1 MGRKELDFALCWEA
15 RSCSW
20 AALLFQVPF
29 LYLTQMARA
38 WINISNRFSFSVASA
53 ISYSINH
60 LLRLFGRLCCETS
73 PCQPFLLLE
82 APVCAGLALFC
93 ASSRVICS
101 MQPWHHCRK
110 VRRKGKKKEN
120 PNVSS
125 HFTCSGEI
133 SLICPRL
140 FTWHILGVC
149 GGVLL

>member
-1 MGRKELDFALCWEA
+1 M
-15 RSCSW
+15 
-20 AALLFQVPF
+20 
-29 LYLTQMARA
+29 
-38 WINISNRFSFSVASA
+38 FSFSVASA

-120 PNVSS
+120 PNVSDTPSFCLFPFHLLRRDQS
-125 HFTCSGEI
+125 HLSSPIYMAHLGCEGGGGPTVGTFI
-133 SLICPRL
+133 L
-140 FTWHILGVC
+140 FMSRYCGILNAEVKWSNSRF
-149 GGVLL
+149 